1 MANQKKEC
9 VITVGSMM
17 ILLMMK
23 MRRSAV
29 KMITAYKYK
38 TINTRTL
45 DGIRKAE
52 KLHRSKYWK
61 QINSGLFTIMYE
73 RIKND

>member
-1 MANQKKEC
+1 MA
-9 VITVGSMM
+9 
-17 ILLMMK
+17 
-23 MRRSAV
+23 
-29 KMITAYKYK
+29 TAYKYK